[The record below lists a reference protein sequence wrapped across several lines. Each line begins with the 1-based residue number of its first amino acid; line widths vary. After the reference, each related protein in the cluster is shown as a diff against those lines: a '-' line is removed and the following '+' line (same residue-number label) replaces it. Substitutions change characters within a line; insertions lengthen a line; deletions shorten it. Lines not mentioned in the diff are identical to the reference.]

1 MSRLET
7 LQELLEKFNN
17 KYFLGKNIKYFMD
30 NLIKA
35 DRENRLPDFLLC
47 DKPYKWPDG
56 VKDLLAMIA
65 AVNFYGARRPGFPER
80 LNRVLKDMAWTDA
93 GGPLFS
99 EQYRFFES
107 FPL

>member
-1 MSRLET
+1 
-7 LQELLEKFNN
+7 
-17 KYFLGKNIKYFMD
+17 MD

-47 DKPYKWPDG
+47 NDPYKWPDG

-80 LNRVLKDMAWTDA
+80 LNRVLKDMA
-93 GGPLFS
+93 
-99 EQYRFFES
+99 
-107 FPL
+107 